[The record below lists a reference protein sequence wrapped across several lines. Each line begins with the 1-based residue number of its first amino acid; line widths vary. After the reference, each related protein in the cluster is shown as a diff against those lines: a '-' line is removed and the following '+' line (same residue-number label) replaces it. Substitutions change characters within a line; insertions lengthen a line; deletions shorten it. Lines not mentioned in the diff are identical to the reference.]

1 MYIQLIYVTV
11 QAIYVG
17 MRNVYVN
24 MIYTIFIRMNV
35 NIHTSKVNRD
45 ICYIFNSITLSD
57 RLVLLFLV
65 LKSSSQVSHTYV
77 DKFIY
82 LCY

>member
-1 MYIQLIYVTV
+1 MYIKLIYVTV

-45 ICYIFNSITLSD
+45 KCYIFNSITLYD

-82 LCY
+82 LCF